1 MALCSKWLCKANTLQ
16 EDKEMR
22 GKKVLAVML
31 CAAMGSSNIA
41 MISMASVNDTGEQ
54 LVAMSQKEESSETGQ
69 KSNYLKSMGRVASS
83 SEPEK
88 PTTPSEP
95 EKPAEPDD
103 PATPS
108 DATYVSTEEQLRKAV
123 GHDGEIVLESEI
135 SLTEP
140 LYISG
145 NISMEGE
152 EITFAGDRETC
163 KWPRMIAVNEGA
175 KVTLRNITIDG
186 TGFERNDKLGDRW
199 KDYYVIETLSG
210 TEITLEDGAD
220 IITNDPTLSNPKK
233 GGMWISG
240 TCYMKGGT
248 VSGFDF
254 GGDASGIIGDG
265 YFEMTGGLLTQN
277 WHGLAIMG
285 EFSDREEGRAYVNG
299 GAITKNVNGVF
310 NSGHFE
316 MSGGEI
322 TGNETGVFNNNYDAL
337 ADKRFSPLA
346 KLSGGEIADNVTGVW
361 NKDGGSVII
370 GGTVEINGQWIDE
383 SLFRS
388 MATRSDIQSKA
399 VIWNENQSTL
409 NIAGGTI
416 TAYASNEIAI
426 FNDNTSK
433 LYMTDG
439 TIAAVGIAIRNE
451 NPTAGEVKLSN
462 GTIQLIGTEG
472 KAIDNLGYLEATS
485 GLMIESEDNSQY
497 LVAVSHNEGGKI
509 SPSTFVESA
518 GKKIHFEFKPDSGY
532 KISKVTVDGESKG
545 AVSSWDL
552 TVEHAHEVK
561 AEFEKIQSSGSS
573 SSGGSGSGS
582 SRTSVAFSAKTIPE
596 TLGSWIQ
603 DQIGWKFT
611 NGAVPY
617 NNTWI
622 RKNNAWYWI
631 GEDGYMK
638 SGWNLISEKWYYL
651 TPMSGEMKTGWIA
664 DGGNW
669 YYADETGARV
679 IGWVKTG
686 EKWYYLNADGKMA
699 FSATTPDGYQVDEN
713 GAVIE

>member
-1 MALCSKWLCKANTLQ
+1 MKGRKIAAIVLSSAIIVSGMGTVTMAEGSTKVQQEVQTVQKAS
-16 EDKEMR
+16 D
-22 GKKVLAVML
+22 
-31 CAAMGSSNIA
+31 SNA
-41 MISMASVNDTGEQ
+41 EKNQDTN
-54 LVAMSQKEESSETGQ
+54 KEEKQEVNQ
-69 KSNYLKSMGRVASS
+69 ARSNKEKKASS
-83 SEPEK
+83 
-88 PTTPSEP
+88 
-95 EKPAEPDD
+95 
-103 PATPS
+103 S
-108 DATYVSTEEQLRKAV
+108 DATYVSTEEQLREAV

-186 TGFERNDKLGDRW
+186 TGFDRNDKLGDRW
-199 KDYYVIETLSG
+199 KDYYVIETSG
-210 TEITLEDGAD
+210 RTEITLEDGAD
-220 IITNDPTLSNPKK
+220 IITNDTTLLNPRK
-233 GGMWISG
+233 GGMWVSG

-248 VSGFDF
+248 VSGFSF
-254 GGDASGIIGDG
+254 GDDAGGIKVDG
-265 YFEMTGGLLTQN
+265 KFEMTGGLLTQN
-277 WHGLAIMG
+277 WHGLLIVG
-285 EFSDREEGRAYVNG
+285 EFQDREEGCAYVTG
-299 GAITKNVNGVF
+299 GAITENVNGVF
-310 NSGHFE
+310 SSGYFE
-316 MSGGEI
+316 MNGGEI

-337 ADKRFSPLA
+337 ADQKFSPLA

-361 NKDGGSVII
+361 NKDGGTVIV

-388 MATRSDIQSKA
+388 MVTRSDIQSKA
-399 VIWNENQSTL
+399 IIRNENQSTL

-416 TAYASNEIAI
+416 NTYDSNEIAI

-439 TIAAVGIAIRNE
+439 TITSAGIAIRNE
-451 NPTAGEVKLSN
+451 NPTAGQVKLSN

-485 GLMIESEDNSQY
+485 GLMIESENNSQY
-497 LVAVSHNEGGKI
+497 LIAVSHNEGGKI
-509 SPSTFVESA
+509 SPSTSVESA
-518 GKKIHFEFKPDSGY
+518 GEKIHFEFKPDSGY
-532 KISKVTVDGESKG
+532 KILNVTLDGELKG
-545 AVSSWDL
+545 AVSTLDI

-561 AEFEKIQSSGSS
+561 AEFEKIQSSGSG

-582 SRTSVAFSAKTIPE
+582 SRTTVASSTKIIPE
-596 TLGSWIQ
+596 TPGSWIQ
-603 DQIGWKFT
+603 DQTGWKFIT
-611 NGAVPY
+611 GAVPY

-622 RKNNAWYWI
+622 RKNNAWYWV

-638 SGWNLISEKWYYL
+638 TGWNLISEKWYYL
-651 TPMSGEMKTGWIA
+651 MPVSGEMKTGWIA

-669 YYADETGARV
+669 YYTDETGARLT
-679 IGWVKTG
+679 GWVKTG
-686 EKWYYLNADGKMA
+686 DKWYYLNADGKMA
-699 FSATTPDGYQVDEN
+699 FSTTTPDGYQVDEN
-713 GAVIE
+713 GVMIG